1 MWGTLFIALYSIF
14 FSYLLRTSPF
24 FNLQNMEAL
33 DALKAFANLC
43 AKMEQMIDASTTR
56 IKTLEEK
63 VRMLEDIGTVIYSQQ
78 QVANLT
84 GWSVAAVNNWVK
96 TGFIIGV
103 PVRGRK
109 NLGIPASEV
118 KVILSKK
125 GFGKNRQDNRRA

>member
-1 MWGTLFIALYSIF
+1 MDNETLIAF
-14 FSYLLRTSPF
+14 K
-24 FNLQNMEAL
+24 
-33 DALKAFANLC
+33 DLC
-43 AKMEQMIDASTTR
+43 TKMGQMIDASTTR

-125 GFGKNRQDNRRA
+125 GHGKKKRA